1 MDRHPHPPLSE
12 SPPAGITLCLPIYN
26 DWACAASV
34 LQKIDDVA
42 AELEP
47 LVTVLLV
54 DDGSS
59 EAAPPLFEPA
69 LRHIARIDVL
79 HLRRNV
85 GHQRAIALGLAYLHD
100 SCPDRLTVVMDGDGE
115 DDPRSLPALLARSRQ
130 LGHAKIVFASR
141 RKRTEGLLFR
151 AGYWLFRVLHLLLVG
166 RPVRV
171 GNFSIIPPHLL
182 ARVVGVSEIWNHYAA
197 GVHHARLP
205 IDTIP
210 IDRGHRL
217 AGKSKMNFVSL
228 VTHGMSAI
236 SVYGDVV
243 GVRLLCVAGLLTMVA
258 VAALAA
264 IVAVRLGTDWGI
276 PGWATTA
283 CGFMALMLLTL
294 FTLSMVLVLFILQ
307 SRSLANFLPLRDWT
321 YYVAREEMIHESSLR
336 VPRLRV
342 GDVCQGSAL
351 EAVPGGADS
360 TVYPGPRS
368 GSGSGVGFDDAH
380 LAMRR

>member
-1 MDRHPHPPLSE
+1 
-12 SPPAGITLCLPIYN
+12 
-26 DWACAASV
+26 
-34 LQKIDDVA
+34 
-42 AELEP
+42 
-47 LVTVLLV
+47 
-54 DDGSS
+54 
-59 EAAPPLFEPA
+59 
-69 LRHIARIDVL
+69 
-79 HLRRNV
+79 
-85 GHQRAIALGLAYLHD
+85 
-100 SCPDRLTVVMDGDGE
+100 
-115 DDPRSLPALLARSRQ
+115 
-130 LGHAKIVFASR
+130 VFASR
-141 RKRTEGLLFR
+141 RKRTEGLRFR
-151 AGYWLFRVLHLLLVG
+151 LGYWFFRLLHLLLIG

-217 AGKSKMNFVSL
+217 AGESKMNFVSL

-243 GVRLLCVAGLLTMVA
+243 GVRLLCVAGLLTAVA

-264 IVAVRLGTDWGI
+264 IVGVRLGTDWAI

-283 CGFMALMLLTL
+283 CGFIALMLLML

-307 SRSLANFLPLRDWT
+307 SRSLANFLPLRDWMH
-321 YYVAREEMIHESSLR
+321 YVAWEETIHDSSLC
-336 VPRLRV
+336 VPRFRI

-351 EAVPGGADS
+351 EAVSGGA
-360 TVYPGPRS
+360 T
-368 GSGSGVGFDDAH
+368 
-380 LAMRR
+380 